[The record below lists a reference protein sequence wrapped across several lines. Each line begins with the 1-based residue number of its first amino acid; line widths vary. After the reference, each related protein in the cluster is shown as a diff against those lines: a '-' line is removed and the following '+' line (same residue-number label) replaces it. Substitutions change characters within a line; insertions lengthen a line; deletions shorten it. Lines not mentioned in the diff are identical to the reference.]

1 MEYPTR
7 WANEFVRELLWQSG
21 RWQRSALEIDTMDA
35 FLSGRIAGVG
45 RIKCRMNYRHLF
57 ELTKFIPATYP
68 QINTDAE
75 SWAAPALFLAWD
87 RRHMASNASSVA
99 ATDLIASSVAEED
112 YKLLGLTEI
121 EFAALAAP
129 VAAQYAD
136 VGGIARFQVT
146 TKSVSVGGA
155 AAKPPGSGG
164 PITSLDPADLGWLTV
179 AGAEGAVE
187 RQIRQRL
194 ARKRDQILAA
204 KLKALYDHRCMA
216 CGTKLLMGLSPKRF
230 YVEAAH
236 IKPLGK
242 PHDGPDT
249 PANMIV
255 LCPNHHLQFDR
266 GVITVRMKR
275 GVPVFVSRIAGD
287 PINGKPISLHPKH
300 PLDPAHVQW
309 HHAYFLKLPRS

>member
-7 WANEFVRELLWQSG
+7 WANEFVRELLWQAG
-21 RWQRSALEIDTMDA
+21 RWQQSALEIDTMDA

-57 ELTKFIPATYP
+57 ELTKFIPATYH

-87 RRHMASNASSVA
+87 RRHMAGNIFSVA
-99 ATDLIASSVAEED
+99 PTDLIKSSVAEED
-112 YKLLGLTEI
+112 YKLLGLTET
-121 EFAALAAP
+121 EFAALAVP
-129 VAAQYAD
+129 VAAEYAG
-136 VGGIARFQVT
+136 VGGIARFKVI

-155 AAKPPGSGG
+155 AAKSPGSGR
-164 PITSLDPADLGWLTV
+164 PTPSLDPADLSWLTA
-179 AGAEGAVE
+179 AGVEGAVE

-194 ARKRDQILAA
+194 AQKRDQILAA
-204 KLKALYDHRCMA
+204 KLKALYDHQCMA

-242 PHDGPDT
+242 PHDGPDI

-266 GVITVRMKR
+266 GVITVRMKG

-287 PINGKPISLHPKH
+287 PINGKPILLHPKH
-300 PLDPAHVQW
+300 PLDPAHVHW